1 MTDFHAQVPAMNALA
16 EASPGFVWR
25 LADDGGDPLL
35 LENLSVWESVEALRE
50 FAYKSAHAGVF
61 RDRARWFEKP
71 TRPHQ
76 VLWWI
81 PAGHHPSLV
90 EARAKLELLRASGP
104 TPAAFTFAAPFP
116 PC

>member
-1 MTDFHAQVPAMNALA
+1 M
-16 EASPGFVWR
+16 WR

-76 VLWWI
+76 VFWWI
-81 PAGHHPSLV
+81 PAGHHPDLI
-90 EARAKLELLRASGP
+90 EGRTKLELLRASGP
-104 TPAAFTFAAPFP
+104 TRAAFTFAAPVP
-116 PC
+116 QPEL